1 MRRTGVA
8 SGSAQIL
15 TRYFDHCRWFQL
27 PRTNPANDR
36 SSRAAYRADH
46 ENGDRTGCAQI
57 MNASIKM
64 ILLTAAFLSPWSALA
79 VEITEFEG
87 GAHGFPALL
96 DSNGKKLADGDFS
109 QWIEHERL
117 HITIIYNFNAGQ
129 RIEERAAFQQKPELI
144 QEQWSWRE
152 IKEGQ

>member
-1 MRRTGVA
+1 
-8 SGSAQIL
+8 
-15 TRYFDHCRWFQL
+15 
-27 PRTNPANDR
+27 
-36 SSRAAYRADH
+36 
-46 ENGDRTGCAQI
+46 

-96 DSNGKKLADGDFS
+96 DANGKKLADGDFS
-109 QWIEHERL
+109 QWIEDERL
-117 HITIIYNFNAGQ
+117 HITIIYNFDAGQ
-129 RIEERAAFQQKPELI
+129 RIEERAAFRQKPELI

-152 IKEGQ
+152 IKEGQLQREFAIDFKSQMATSQKREKDELKP